1 MRILEWWRVCN
12 APVAGQT
19 AAEEGDAHLRELES
33 IERSCSRTDSGGK
46 ERGASE
52 VGSMQRT
59 YSKTVNGRMGRC
71 VSMRDGQR
79 VTHQYIAKTD
89 IVEWGDA
96 CPGEVESVQR
106 TFRRP
111 DNGGKESRVT
121 ERDGESEPNS

>member
-1 MRILEWWRVCN
+1 MRILERWRVCN

-52 VGSMQRT
+52 VGSMQRAC
-59 YSKTVNGRMGRC
+59 SQTVSGRMWRC
-71 VSMRDGQR
+71 VSMRGGQR

-89 IVEWGDA
+89 IVEWGNA
-96 CPGEVESVQR
+96 CPGEVESVRR
-106 TFRRP
+106 TCRWL
-111 DNGGKESRVT
+111 DNGGKGSCVT